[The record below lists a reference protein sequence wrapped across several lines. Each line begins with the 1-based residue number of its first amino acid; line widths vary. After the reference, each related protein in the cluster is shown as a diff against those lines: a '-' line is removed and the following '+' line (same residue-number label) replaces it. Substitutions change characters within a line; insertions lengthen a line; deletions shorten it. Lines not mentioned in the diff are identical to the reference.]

1 MKKIVLLI
9 ALLVSPMVATFGNLS
24 NPSTDLGKEIAK
36 LLEKPGIPLVE
47 EETTATVTF
56 TMNEKGELVILSVDS
71 LNQYV
76 ESFVKSRLNYTKVD
90 HGNLKIGQ
98 PMKIGLRILKG

>member
-36 LLEKPGIPLVE
+36 LLKTRHPPCG
-47 EETTATVTF
+47 
-56 TMNEKGELVILSVDS
+56 
-71 LNQYV
+71 
-76 ESFVKSRLNYTKVD
+76 RRD
-90 HGNLKIGQ
+90 HGNRDVHHERK
-98 PMKIGLRILKG
+98 R